1 MGITWRVIRRV
12 ISSEG
17 EGGRGRKGKM
27 VLGSRSIIDR
37 NKIDRGTL
45 RIVYKREKT
54 KNLQA

>member
-1 MGITWRVIRRV
+1 MEIIWRVISR
-12 ISSEG
+12 EG
-17 EGGRGRKGKM
+17 KRMGKK
-27 VLGSRSIIDR
+27 VQGSRSIIDR